1 MPTDVGTPAPAQ
13 PPTALSEITYPDL
26 HHVNAAIGW
35 LDLGAP
41 AEAAVELEHVTF
53 KTLAQHD
60 VMLLRWKVCARL
72 ENWPIALYL
81 ARTLVRVSPEKP
93 ASWLCLAF
101 SLVNVHGAFDA
112 WHELLE
118 AARKH
123 PRISS
128 VPIFLSRL
136 CSQISDRKKS
146 ALWLNRWE
154 QLEREAARVKREPA
168 AKLSAEP
175 IVLVETPAG
184 GATNDVAVTS
194 KPVVAK
200 RVSF

>member
-1 MPTDVGTPAPAQ
+1 MPTDVGAPPQTEIA
-13 PPTALSEITYPDL
+13 EITYPDL

-35 LDLGAP
+35 LELGAP
-41 AEAAVELEHVTF
+41 AEAAMELDKVTF
-53 KTLAQHD
+53 QTLARHD
-60 VMLLRWKVCARL
+60 VMLLRWKVCARIDS
-72 ENWPIALYL
+72 WPIALYL
-81 ARTLVRVSPEKP
+81 ARTLVRISPDMP

-136 CSQISDRKKS
+136 CGQIIDRKKS
-146 ALWLNRWE
+146 ALWLSRWD
-154 QLEREAARVKREPA
+154 QLEREAARLKREPT
-168 AKLSAEP
+168 AKLAAEP
-175 IVLVETPAG
+175 VILTETAAPAWGDMAMATKPLVV
-184 GATNDVAVTS
+184 N
-194 KPVVAK
+194 

>member
-13 PPTALSEITYPDL
+13 LPTALSEITYPDL

-35 LDLGAP
+35 LELGVP
-41 AEAAVELEHVTF
+41 AEAAVELEKVTF

-60 VMLLRWKVCARL
+60 VMLLRWKACARL
-72 ENWPIALYL
+72 ENWAIALYL

-101 SLVNVHGAFDA
+101 SLVNVRGAFDA

-136 CSQISDRKKS
+136 CGQIGDRKKS
-146 ALWLNRWE
+146 ALWLDRWD
-154 QLEREAARVKREPA
+154 QLEREAAKVKREPA
-168 AKLSAEP
+168 AKLAAEP
-175 IVLVETPAG
+175 VILTE
-184 GATNDVAVTS
+184 ATAPKSSGDVAVAAA
-194 KPVVAK
+194 PLVAK

>member
-1 MPTDVGTPAPAQ
+1 MPTDVGASSQITD
-13 PPTALSEITYPDL
+13 ITYPDL
-26 HHVNAAIGW
+26 HHVYAAIGW
-35 LDLGAP
+35 LELGAP

-53 KTLAQHD
+53 KTLSQHN
-60 VMLLRWKVCARL
+60 VMLLRWKACARL

-136 CSQISDRKKS
+136 CGQISNREKS
-146 ALWLNRWE
+146 AQWLNRWD
-154 QLEREAARVKREPA
+154 QLEREATRLKREPA
-168 AKLSAEP
+168 AKLTANP
-175 IVLVETPAG
+175 LVLVETG
-184 GATNDVAVTS
+184 SVKSSSGVAVAA
-194 KPVVAK
+194 KPILTK
-200 RVSF
+200 RASF